1 MYTWLQEAIAGGA
14 EIVTVN
20 KRLARELQH
29 AHEGAQLA
37 RGLRSWPTPRILPWT
52 VWLNS
57 LLDRCVTSERVPLR
71 LHPQAAAVIWER
83 LLRQHAGDRI
93 LAPDSLVRQAQ
104 QAWQRIHDWNVQV
117 AELRRY
123 ANTDDEQLFAII
135 ATDFQRQL
143 DSRPWIDHAQLGQLV
158 TELVEQGKIEAPPKV
173 VYAGFDRL
181 VPAAL
186 RLFLA
191 LTNRGATVEEA
202 VRIERN
208 ARVHVVCCAS
218 GDAELRAAGLWA
230 RRLVDGNTGARI
242 AIVCPRLEQN
252 APRAAR
258 LIREGLMPGWQYAG
272 VEGETTVNVSYGRR
286 LAEYPLIRI
295 ALLWL
300 SWTGRGLPTRDVSM
314 LLRTP
319 FAGLSMTDGRCRLE
333 MELRRL
339 PDRNWRPASLA
350 VALRGR
356 DQSPESVDW
365 LQRVELVAAMESARE
380 TPESPSVWASRIDQL
395 LHELGWPG
403 ERPLDT
409 SEFQLV
415 NRWRELLNEL
425 SRLDIVQ
432 PRIDLAEAVSRLAFF
447 AAETIYQPETEPGT
461 VQLLGTLEAAGL
473 AFDHVWVCHL
483 DAEQWPPTAH
493 PSPLLSRTMQRKF
506 GMPDATPADTLEFA
520 RLVLQRL
527 AGCGTDVVLSWPAT
541 EQDLELEASPLLS
554 PYSGAD
560 PVQVEDPGWF
570 AATLADRNAVGRA
583 REDPAP
589 AIRPGEKVI
598 GGSATV
604 QRQAAD
610 PFSAFAYGRLGV
622 KDLQTIEPGLSAST
636 RGNIIHRALHHLLQD
651 KPSSRDIAAWAEDL
665 DDRIEGAVDAALAR
679 QLRFADGVL
688 LRLLAIERRRLRV
701 ILRKFLEA
709 ETRRQEFR
717 VVSVEESIRYSRYG
731 VELDL
736 RADRI
741 DRLPDGAL
749 LIVDYKTGAV
759 KSLLSRDGEPKEL
772 QLIVYAS
779 AVQDPVGG
787 IVLINVD
794 SRDIVYRGAGGNVE
808 WDRLP
813 PELWEQRL
821 GRWKRTVDQALAS
834 LAAGDLRLNTA
845 LAAAD
850 SRPLNVLSR
859 AEELKRG
866 R

>member
-1 MYTWLQEAIAGGA
+1 MYSWLQDAIASGA

-20 KRLARELQH
+20 KRLARELRH
-29 AHEGAQLA
+29 AHESVQLE
-37 RGLRSWPTPRILPWT
+37 RGLRSWHTPRILPWT

-57 LLDRCVTSERVPLR
+57 LLDRCVTSDRVPLR

-93 LAPDSLVRQAQ
+93 LAPDGLVRQAQ
-104 QAWQRIHDWNVQV
+104 QAWQRIHDWNLPI
-117 AELRRY
+117 AELRRH
-123 ANTDDEQLFAII
+123 ANSDDERLFATI
-135 ATDFQRQL
+135 AADFEGQL
-143 DSRPWIDHAQLGQLV
+143 DSHSWIDPAHLGRLV
-158 TELVEQGKIEAPPKV
+158 AELVEQGEIEAPVKV
-173 VYAGFDRL
+173 ICAGFDRL

-186 RLFLA
+186 GVFLA

-202 VRIERN
+202 PPVERN
-208 ARVHVVCCAS
+208 ATVRVVSCAS

-230 RRLVDGNTGARI
+230 RRLMDGDPTARI
-242 AIVCPRLEQN
+242 AVVYPRLEQN
-252 APRAAR
+252 APRVAR
-258 LIREGLMPGWQYAG
+258 LIREGLMPGWQHAG
-272 VEGETTVNVSYGRR
+272 SDGQAAVNVSYGRK
-286 LAEYPLIRI
+286 LAEYPLIGI

-300 SWTGRGLPTRDVSM
+300 SWTCRGLSTRDVSV

-365 LQRVELVAAMESARE
+365 LQRVELVAAMESARA
-380 TPESPSVWASRIDQL
+380 TLESPSVWASRIDQL

-403 ERPLDT
+403 EKPLSS
-409 SEFQLV
+409 SEFQLA
-415 NRWRELLNEL
+415 NRWRDLLNEL
-425 SRLDIVQ
+425 SRLDVVQ
-432 PRIDLAEAVSRLAFF
+432 QRIDLADAVSRLAFF
-447 AAETIYQPETEPGT
+447 AAETIYQPETEAGS

-473 AFDHVWVCHL
+473 EFDHVWVCHL
-483 DAEQWPPTAH
+483 DAEHWPSPAH
-493 PSPLLSRTMQRKF
+493 PSPFLSRAMQRKF
-506 GMPDATPADTLEFA
+506 GMPDATPADTVEFA
-520 RLVLQRL
+520 RQVLQRL
-527 AGCGTDVVLSWPAT
+527 VRCGTDVVLSWPAT
-541 EQDLELEASPLLS
+541 EQDLELEASPQLL
-554 PYSGAD
+554 PYGSSVGAEG
-560 PVQVEDPGWF
+560 EDPGWF
-570 AATLADRNAVGRA
+570 AATLADRDAVR
-583 REDPAP
+583 RVKEDPAP
-589 AIRPGEKVI
+589 PIRPGEKVT
-598 GGSATV
+598 GGAGTV
-604 QRQAAD
+604 QRQVAD

-622 KDLQTIEPGLSAST
+622 KDLQPIEPGLPAST
-636 RGNIIHRALHHLLQD
+636 RGTIIHRALHHLLRD
-651 KPSSRDIAAWAEDL
+651 KPSSREIAAWADEL

-709 ETRRQEFR
+709 EGRRQEFT
-717 VVSVEESIRYSRYG
+717 VVSVEESIRHSRYG

-741 DRLPDGAL
+741 DRLSDGTL
-749 LIVDYKTGAV
+749 LVVDYKTGAV
-759 KSLLSRDGEPKEL
+759 KSLLTREGEPKEL
-772 QLIVYAS
+772 QLVVYAS
-779 AVQDPVGG
+779 AMQHPVGG
-787 IVLINVD
+787 VVLVNVD
-794 SRDIVYRGAGGNVE
+794 SRDIFYRGAGGSVE

-813 PELWEQRL
+813 AELWEQRL
-821 GRWKRTVDQALAS
+821 EGWKRTVDFALAS

-845 LAAAD
+845 MTAAD